1 MRARRKRAG
10 RVVRRIIVA
19 DRGRWKDMA
28 INNEGI

>member
-10 RVVRRIIVA
+10 RVVRRMTMA
-19 DRGRWKDMA
+19 DRGRWKDIA